1 MATPRTPPTLAS
13 LIDTTLHTRPVC
25 RVYSEDLSACWPD
38 AMDSDTLTLAAKIYH
53 FAQEHRLQVEF
64 REFGKMGVAA
74 EFSKRAQ

>member
-1 MATPRTPPTLAS
+1 
-13 LIDTTLHTRPVC
+13 
-25 RVYSEDLSACWPD
+25 
-38 AMDSDTLTLAAKIYH
+38 MDSDTLTLAAKIYH

>member
-38 AMDSDTLTLAAKIYH
+38 AMDSDTLTLAAGAPI
-53 FAQEHRLQVEF
+53 AGGISGIWQN
-64 REFGKMGVAA
+64 GGGGGV
-74 EFSKRAQ
+74 